1 MRMMLRR
8 TTMMED
14 MLLHPQLLCHLLL
27 PHHLHADVAPAA
39 AIPEVDAVE
48 EEDPEMMVLK

>member
-8 TTMMED
+8 MMMMED

-39 AIPEVDAVE
+39 AIPEVDDVE
-48 EEDPEMMVLK
+48 DEDPEMMVLK